1 MAVTGT
7 SRRRLRREPSDAI
20 EEIEPSQAVDSS
32 DDDEIEAPPL
42 TRPPKF
48 SKGKKGGK
56 AVAAEEAEVDAEML
70 DKLGDQPID
79 KASASKL
86 SGLSE
91 DWKRMRETIH
101 ANSYSLIQ
109 DVAATMAEFDED
121 DNSKGVSINES
132 SLFS

>member
-7 SRRRLRREPSDAI
+7 SRRRLRREASDAI
-20 EEIEPSQAVDSS
+20 EDIEPSQAVDSS
-32 DDDEIEAPPL
+32 DDDEIEAPPP

>member
-7 SRRRLRREPSDAI
+7 SRRRLRREPSEAI
-20 EEIEPSQAVDSS
+20 EEDEPSQAVDSS
-32 DDDEIEAPPL
+32 DNDEIEAPPP

-56 AVAAEEAEVDAEML
+56 AAPVEEAEVDGEML

-79 KASASKL
+79 KASANKL
-86 SGLSE
+86 TGLSE

-101 ANSYSLIQ
+101 TNSYTLIQ

-121 DNSKGVSINES
+121 DNNKGVSIDEL
-132 SLFS
+132 SLST

>member
-20 EEIEPSQAVDSS
+20 EDIVPSQAVDSS
-32 DDDEIEAPPL
+32 DDDEIEAPLP

>member
-32 DDDEIEAPPL
+32 DDDEIEAPPP

-121 DNSKGVSINES
+121 DNSKGVSIDES

>member
-32 DDDEIEAPPL
+32 DDDEIEAPPP